1 MNRWSFSPSPPWTR
15 LLIRNPA
22 KQVRPAAPFLPV
34 FSSWST
40 RSSAPGFPPGHR
52 LIRGLTR
59 DTRGIY
65 SAERRRED
73 GNRERWETARISP
86 PGCGEA
92 GVYFPPPTACKPPLS
107 LCLSLAARSRT
118 TATSRWRK
126 VSLRSAQLHL
136 LRAGTLLR
144 AAFNVLTA
152 NGLPSRAVS

>member
-92 GVYFPPPTACKPPLS
+92 YIFRPPPPANPLS
-107 LCLSLAARSRT
+107 PFACRSRR
-118 TATSRWRK
+118 ARGRRRRVGDGK
-126 VSLRSAQLHL
+126 FRSARRNFTCCEPAPSYAQL
-136 LRAGTLLR
+136 
-144 AAFNVLTA
+144 LTF
-152 NGLPSRAVS
+152 

>member
-1 MNRWSFSPSPPWTR
+1 MNRWSFPPFPPWTR

-92 GVYFPPPTACKPPLS
+92 GVYFPPPHRLQTPSLPL
-107 LCLSLAARSRT
+107 LIARGALEDDGDESVT
-118 TATSRWRK
+118 ESFAPLGATSLVASRHPPT
-126 VSLRSAQLHL
+126 RS
-136 LRAGTLLR
+136 
-144 AAFNVLTA
+144 F
-152 NGLPSRAVS
+152 